1 MKTHERIHGVK
12 IYDTQRDFSS
22 LFEEWRTLGIN
33 SAFVSGHLLS
43 RNSFRDMAH
52 AVGIPLF
59 VILPIFYDK
68 KALKASP
75 ELFAVTNQGEIA
87 EDEWVRFVCPS
98 REEFIQKKIETIIN
112 LIREFQPDGI
122 SLDFIRHF
130 VFWEKV
136 HPDRKAKTIPNTCFD
151 NTCVSAF
158 QEKLNIEIPDFEG
171 DVMRL
176 SKWIMDTYPDD
187 WVNWKCELI
196 TKTVHRIHDAVR
208 QEFPTC
214 LINLHA
220 VPWRE
225 MDFEGAVKSVAGQNI
240 EALSI
245 YADMVSP
252 MCYAHMLKRDSSWI
266 HSVVEDV
273 SRRSK
278 VRVVPSIQVRE
289 HYLPERLTV
298 DEFQRSLSA
307 ALRPPSTG
315 VVYWSWNALEEDPQK
330 KEIIRSTI

>member
-1 MKTHERIHGVK
+1 
-12 IYDTQRDFSS
+12 
-22 LFEEWRTLGIN
+22 
-33 SAFVSGHLLS
+33 
-43 RNSFRDMAH
+43 
-52 AVGIPLF
+52 
-59 VILPIFYDK
+59 
-68 KALKASP
+68 
-75 ELFAVTNQGEIA
+75 VTNQGEIA

-176 SKWIMDTYPDD
+176 SKWIMDTCPDD

-220 VPWRE
+220 VPQIWYRQCAMRTCSNVIQAGYIQLWR
-225 MDFEGAVKSVAGQNI
+225 MFPGV
-240 EALSI
+240 
-245 YADMVSP
+245 
-252 MCYAHMLKRDSSWI
+252 
-266 HSVVEDV
+266 
-273 SRRSK
+273 
-278 VRVVPSIQVRE
+278 
-289 HYLPERLTV
+289 
-298 DEFQRSLSA
+298 QRSE
-307 ALRPPSTG
+307 
-315 VVYWSWNALEEDPQK
+315 WSQVF
-330 KEIIRSTI
+330 RSGNITCLNDLLLMSSKDR